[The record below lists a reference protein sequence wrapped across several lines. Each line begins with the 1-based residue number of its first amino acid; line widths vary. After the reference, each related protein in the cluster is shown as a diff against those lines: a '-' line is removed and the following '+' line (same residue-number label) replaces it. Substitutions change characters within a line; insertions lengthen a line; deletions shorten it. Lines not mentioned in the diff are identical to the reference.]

1 MTFKIIHLILFFLKR
16 ICIMKHTL
24 LFLIIVLFCFSK
36 SNSQNSVFSEDYI
49 KNPERKFNSFY
60 KEKKEKKSAFL
71 AVVYSLILPGAGEYY
86 AGRFDVGK
94 YSLAGEAALWILYT
108 GMNIHGYQVR
118 NDGRAFARLHAGFDD
133 ENKNDD
139 YYVNVSNFMNTFD
152 FNEKRLRDRDYKSL
166 YDPFSNMAWN
176 WDSDENR
183 RKFRD
188 MRVRADEI
196 INNTKFV
203 AIAMIANR
211 IFSAVNAA
219 RFVSN
224 YNSDLNISLNPI
236 GFENRYDGFLLKIST
251 NF

>member
-1 MTFKIIHLILFFLKR
+1 MTFKIIHLILFSQKR
-16 ICIMKHTL
+16 ISIMKHTL
-24 LFLIIVLFCFSK
+24 LLLIIVLFCFSK
-36 SNSQNSVFSEDYI
+36 SNSQNSILSQDYI
-49 KNPERKFNSFY
+49 KNPEKIFNSFY
-60 KEKKEKKSAFL
+60 EEKKEKKSAFL